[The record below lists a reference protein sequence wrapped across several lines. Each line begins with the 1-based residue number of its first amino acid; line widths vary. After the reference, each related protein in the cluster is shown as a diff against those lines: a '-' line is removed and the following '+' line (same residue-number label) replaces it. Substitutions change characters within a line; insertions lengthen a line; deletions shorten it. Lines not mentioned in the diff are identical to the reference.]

1 VCVNWDLGSEISSI
15 SVSSTVLRSYLL
27 WSTDLFG
34 QINRRFTK
42 EPFGSKSWGEFL
54 GDEMGKIG
62 SKLLIAI
69 ALSWIWALVCAP
81 PARAQ
86 SWSNGYGARRTITID
101 HTRVANTDQTN
112 FPILVSG
119 TYSDMATVAN
129 GGSVTSSSGYDIIFT
144 SDAAGS
150 SVLAFEQDVYNPS
163 SGAFTYWVKIPT
175 LSHTADTTLYL
186 FYGNS
191 SITTDH
197 SNKTAV
203 WDANYVGV
211 WHLANGTTLSGG
223 DSTSNAYNLT
233 NHNGTLATTGQVD
246 GAASFNGSN
255 NYLSNSALSIS
266 AGSSITI
273 SFWNYVAA
281 ANQSGSAF
289 TIGSSDIPNRI
300 QANAPWSDG
309 TLYWDY
315 GSYSS
320 GGRISQSYSNYLGSW
335 TYVALE
341 FDSSSSKHSIYLNG
355 ALTASSTNSNTP
367 QTVQTGIDIGA
378 WPSYYEHGN
387 IDEFRVSTNARS
399 ADWVSTEYSNQSAPG
414 TFSIIGSAAP
424 GPSSAAI
431 TRLSPSVA
439 SWGDSITIQ
448 GTNFGAVQGGSLV
461 SFNGITITPQAW
473 SDTSIGVTVPFG
485 APSGPFSVAVN
496 GVTAISPVLTIR
508 PLPSGWSDG
517 DIGLVGLAGSSSYSH
532 GVFTVQGAGADIYG
546 TADAFHFL
554 HQPLSGD
561 GAIVARVVSFQ
572 GGGSYPKAGVM
583 IRETLAAGSTNAY
596 TSHQGAGSSAI
607 LFQYRSTTGASTV
620 QSTGSGSLPYWVKVV
635 RSGNSFSG
643 YMSSDGVNWVQ
654 VGGTQTITMAQNV
667 DIGLAVASS
676 TTTGLATATFDNVSV
691 SSTAVPGP
699 VITNV
704 SATAGQVGSQVVIYG
719 SGFGISQGS
728 SVVLLNGA
736 ATTVNSWSASSITI
750 TIPVGATSGSMVVSI
765 APSMNDS
772 NAVPFTVTGNPI
784 PTGWLDQDVG
794 AVGLAGNATF
804 ANGVFTI
811 QGAGA
816 DIYGTAD
823 AFHFLY
829 QPLSGDGAI
838 VARVVS
844 FQGGGSYPKAGVMI
858 RETLAAGST
867 NAYTSHQGAGSSA
880 ILFQYRST
888 TGASTVQSTGSGSLP
903 YWVKVVR
910 SGNSFSGYMS
920 SDGVNWVQV
929 GGTQTITMAQNVDIG
944 LAVASS
950 TTTGLATATFDNASL
965 QDSSISGGLVG
976 TITRASDG
984 TLVSGAQVRALQ
996 GGMVRTTVNSG
1007 SDGRYVFT
1015 ALTAGLYDISTSAS
1029 GLGTALNAS
1038 VSIPA
1043 GVISR
1048 LDMSL
1053 TSPGTIQGRVT
1064 QSNGTT
1070 AISGATVL
1078 ASAGQSSVGQTATD
1092 SNGNYSLGGLGAA
1105 TYQVQASA
1113 GNYVPATQSA
1123 PVTAGSSTTKNF
1135 SLQASTA
1142 VPITYVYDVLG
1153 RLVAA
1158 INPSGDT
1165 AIYSYDA
1172 VGNLL
1177 KISRQNSVQLSII
1190 STNPIRGSVGSTVTI
1205 FGTGFS
1211 ATPSQN
1217 TVQFNGVTATVQSAS
1232 ATQLMVTIPSSAT
1245 TGPITVT
1252 TSAGT
1257 VTSSSSFTIQ

>member
-1 VCVNWDLGSEISSI
+1 VNS
-15 SVSSTVLRSYLL
+15 
-27 WSTDLFG
+27 
-34 QINRRFTK
+34 
-42 EPFGSKSWGEFL
+42 L

-81 PARAQ
+81 PTRAQ
-86 SWSNGYGARRTITID
+86 SWSNGYGFRRTITID
-101 HTRVANTDQTN
+101 HTKVANTDQTN

-119 TYSDMATVAN
+119 AYSDMATVAN
-129 GGSVTSSSGYDIIFT
+129 GGSVTSSSGYDITFT

-211 WHLANGTTLSGG
+211 WHLANGTTLSGA

-233 NHNGTLATTGQVD
+233 NHNGTPATTGQVD

-255 NYLSNSALSIS
+255 NYLSNSVLSIS

-315 GSYSS
+315 GTYSS
-320 GGRISQSYSNYLGSW
+320 GRISQSYSNYLGSW

-431 TRLSPSVA
+431 TRLSPGVA
-439 SWGDSITIQ
+439 NWGDPVTIQ
-448 GTNFGAVQGGSLV
+448 GANFGAAQGGSSV

-517 DIGLVGLAGSSSYSH
+517 DIGLVGLAGSSSYSN
-532 GVFTVQGAGADIYG
+532 GVFTIQGAGADIYG

-554 HQPLSGD
+554 YQPLSGD

-596 TSHQGAGSSAI
+596 TSHQGAGSAAI

-676 TTTGLATATFDNVSV
+676 TTTGLATATFD
-691 SSTAVPGP
+691 
-699 VITNV
+699 
-704 SATAGQVGSQVVIYG
+704 
-719 SGFGISQGS
+719 
-728 SVVLLNGA
+728 
-736 ATTVNSWSASSITI
+736 
-750 TIPVGATSGSMVVSI
+750 
-765 APSMNDS
+765 
-772 NAVPFTVTGNPI
+772 
-784 PTGWLDQDVG
+784 
-794 AVGLAGNATF
+794 
-804 ANGVFTI
+804 
-811 QGAGA
+811 
-816 DIYGTAD
+816 
-823 AFHFLY
+823 H
-829 QPLSGDGAI
+829 
-838 VARVVS
+838 
-844 FQGGGSYPKAGVMI
+844 
-858 RETLAAGST
+858 
-867 NAYTSHQGAGSSA
+867 
-880 ILFQYRST
+880 
-888 TGASTVQSTGSGSLP
+888 
-903 YWVKVVR
+903 
-910 SGNSFSGYMS
+910 
-920 SDGVNWVQV
+920 
-929 GGTQTITMAQNVDIG
+929 
-944 LAVASS
+944 
-950 TTTGLATATFDNASL
+950 ASL

-1043 GVISR
+1043 GAISR

-1064 QSNGTT
+1064 QSDGTT

-1078 ASAGQSSVGQTATD
+1078 ASAGQSSVGQTTTD

-1177 KISRQNSVQLSII
+1177 KISRQNSAQLSII

-1257 VTSSSSFTIQ
+1257 VATSSSFTIQ